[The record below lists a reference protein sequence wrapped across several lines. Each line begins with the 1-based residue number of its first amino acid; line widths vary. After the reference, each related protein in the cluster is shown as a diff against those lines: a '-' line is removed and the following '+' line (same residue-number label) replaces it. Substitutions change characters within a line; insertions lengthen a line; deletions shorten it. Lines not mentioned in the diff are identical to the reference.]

1 MQRDFAS
8 GTLLLSQRK
17 FVATILERFLDPGRA
32 HWEAPFQVQG
42 VCDAAFSCHIDDRD
56 RGYVFMMAFMMG
68 LDVEASK
75 AFDLHL
81 SRADL
86 NLVAG
91 GAPPP

>member
-17 FVATILERFLDPGRA
+17 FVATILERFSDHGHA
-32 HWEAPFQVQG
+32 HWEAPLQVQG

-75 AFDLHL
+75 AFDLTAL
-81 SRADL
+81 PCDSQSRRR
-86 NLVAG
+86 G
-91 GAPPP
+91 SPPP